1 MLKYKSMSLPVQDQ
15 DDDAIVCLVAC
26 PNDDVAEMLGRTL
39 VVERLAAC
47 VNVIPGVRS
56 IYRWRGSI
64 TDDVEVLCLVKTTR
78 AFYERVRA
86 RIVALHPYDIP
97 EVLTLDVG
105 QGHAPYLEWLRASV
119 GEE

>member
-1 MLKYKSMSLPVQDQ
+1 MLKYKSMSLPEQDN
-15 DDDAIVCLVAC
+15 DAIVCLVTC
-26 PNDDVAEMLGRTL
+26 PNDDVAEVLGRTL

-56 IYRWRGSI
+56 IYRWHGGI

-86 RIVALHPYDIP
+86 RIVTLHPYDIP

-105 QGHAPYLEWLRASV
+105 EGHPPYLEWLRASV